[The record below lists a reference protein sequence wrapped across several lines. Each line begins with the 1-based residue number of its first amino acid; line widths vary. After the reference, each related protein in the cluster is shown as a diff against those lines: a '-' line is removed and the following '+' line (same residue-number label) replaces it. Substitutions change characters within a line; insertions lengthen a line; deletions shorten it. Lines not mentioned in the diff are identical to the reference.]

1 MLATIGVIL
10 LVAWLLGFLAFSV
23 AGGLIHILLVIP
35 SWRSSCTS
43 FVAGARRSSNCGL
56 IAGRGAWKSEH
67 GSPGERFAQN

>member
-10 LVAWLLGFLAFSV
+10 LVAWLLLSGVQQPAVSSTSCWSS
-23 AGGLIHILLVIP
+23 P

-43 FVAGARRSSNCGL
+43 FVAGARRSSNCRL
-56 IAGRGAWKSEH
+56 IAGLGAWKSEH